1 VTMFEM
7 VREFHEKFGLHVQ
20 HHAIDFSHENDDED
34 VVKLY
39 TLRDR
44 LHKEEWKELQDAW
57 EDENLVEYAD
67 AICDLIYVLCG
78 TAVSFGIPL
87 DKCFREVHLS
97 NMSKVDEDG
106 TVHRDEYGKV
116 IKGDGFFQPNLRDI
130 IYPKPQP

>member
-1 VTMFEM
+1 MPQTMFEM
-7 VREFHEKFGLHVQ
+7 VKEFHEKFGLAVGHGP
-20 HHAIDFSHENDDED
+20 IPFLHEDLDNEE
-34 VVKLY
+34 LY

-67 AICDLIYVLCG
+67 ALCDLIYVLCG
-78 TAVSFGIPL
+78 TAVSFGIDL

-97 NMSKVDEDG
+97 NMSKLDEDG
-106 TVHRDEYGKV
+106 TVHKDEYGKV

-130 IYPKPQP
+130 IYPQPAP